1 MKIYTRGVLVRY
13 NNANWT
19 IKRLIEDKN
28 GQTQAVLKRG
38 IHKCKAPIEELQSIG
53 E

>member
-1 MKIYTRGVLVRY
+1 MKIYTKGVLVRY
-13 NNANWT
+13 NNAIWT
-19 IKRLIEDKN
+19 IKRLIEDKD

-38 IHKCKAPIEELQSIG
+38 IHKCKAPIEDLQSIS

>member
-1 MKIYTRGVLVRY
+1 MKIYTKGVLVRY

-19 IKRLIEDKN
+19 IKRLVEDQN
-28 GQTQAVLKRG
+28 GQTQAILKRG
-38 IHKCKAPIEELQSIG
+38 IHKCKVPIEDLQSID